1 MAKSFPHHM
10 AEVNLSSNIS
20 KREQL
25 RRKRQEEKR
34 KKLITF
40 SIIAVAVIALIG
52 LTAIL
57 PRLFNQNINYDG
69 VEGFYMGDPNAP
81 VTVVEFSR
89 YTCSHCKTFA
99 ETMEEDFISEYVD
112 TGKVYFRYVNL
123 ASGTEGLQ
131 NAGEA
136 SYCAAEQNEF
146 FEYKP
151 YLYTY
156 AYDEDG
162 FTSEKLL
169 NYAKS
174 ADLDVEKFS
183 ACLESDTYKDNY
195 LTDQNYAQSV
205 GIPGTP
211 SFLVNDEIVFA
222 SDLFQTIEDYLGQDS

>member
-1 MAKSFPHHM
+1 M
-10 AEVNLSSNIS
+10 SSQTS

-40 SIIAVAVIALIG
+40 SIIVVAVIALIG
-52 LTAIL
+52 LAAFL
-57 PRLFNQNINYDG
+57 PRLFNRNTSYDA
-69 VEGFYMGDPNAP
+69 VEGFYLGDPDAP

-99 ETMEEDFISEYVD
+99 ETMEEDFIADYVN

-136 SYCAAEQNEF
+136 SYCAAEQNKF

-151 YLYTY
+151 YLFTY
-156 AYDEDG
+156 AYEEG
-162 FTSEKLL
+162 SFTTEKLI

-174 ADLDVEKFS
+174 ANLDVDAFS
-183 ACLESDTYKDNY
+183 ASSWKQDTFKRCLFGRSK
-195 LTDQNYAQSV
+195 LCPIGQ
-205 GIPGTP
+205 IPGTP

-222 SDLFQTIEDYLGQDS
+222 SELIQKVEEYLQQDS

>member
-1 MAKSFPHHM
+1 M
-10 AEVNLSSNIS
+10 SSQTS

-40 SIIAVAVIALIG
+40 SIIVVAVIALIG
-52 LTAIL
+52 LAAFL
-57 PRLFNQNINYDG
+57 PRLFNRNTSYDA
-69 VEGFYMGDPNAP
+69 VEGFYLGDPDAP

-99 ETMEEDFISEYVD
+99 ETMEEDFIADYVN

-136 SYCAAEQNEF
+136 SYCAAEQNKF
-146 FEYKP
+146 FEYKH
-151 YLYTY
+151 YLFTY
-156 AYDEDG
+156 AYEEG
-162 FTSEKLL
+162 SFTTEKLV

-174 ADLDVEKFS
+174 ANLDVDAFS
-183 ACLESDTYKDNY
+183 ACLEADTFKDAY
-195 LTDQNYAQSV
+195 LGDQNYAQSV

-222 SDLFQTIEDYLGQDS
+222 SELIQKVEEYLQQDS